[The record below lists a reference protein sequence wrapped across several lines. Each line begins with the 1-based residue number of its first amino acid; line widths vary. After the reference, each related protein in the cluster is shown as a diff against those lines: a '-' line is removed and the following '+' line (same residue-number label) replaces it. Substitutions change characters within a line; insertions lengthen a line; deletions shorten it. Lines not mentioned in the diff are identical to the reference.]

1 MQEKEKSA
9 SNELKSGIPKISCT
23 NKIKMMKPKKKK
35 LTIFDDTE
43 ELNFYD
49 LILDD

>member
-1 MQEKEKSA
+1 MQEKEKSRL
-9 SNELKSGIPKISCT
+9 NGLKKGNPEIICT
-23 NKIKMMKPKKKK
+23 NKSKMMKPKKKK